1 MRLGKIRCGTLPKFS
16 VLLSAVSALKRER
29 WLSLASLLV
38 LRCWAAARF
47 LAPSAV
53 AALLKQQQ
61 YLFCS
66 DGCALLTELLT
77 ASARVRN
84 DENIAIF

>member
-38 LRCWAAARF
+38 LRGSLLSSIGRCCSAQARW
-47 LAPSAV
+47 LRAP
-53 AALLKQQQ
+53 
-61 YLFCS
+61 
-66 DGCALLTELLT
+66 
-77 ASARVRN
+77 N
-84 DENIAIF
+84 